1 MALFIPPLI
10 NQNITL
16 PNTSFVQSLNKY
28 NETTEEIATSN
39 QAIITEN
46 VTAKFVTGVQIGTI
60 IKESK
65 ITKILVQLIPDYK
78 TDTFSVRLLIERE
91 KTSDSY
97 FNDFSLRYSL
107 QANDSSSNK
116 TTSEETFYGDKQ
128 EKWLYSTNF
137 SEPLSYSDLNSLS
150 FVFWIDEI
158 KNEYTFQLGKTDLY
172 KTDLILNPEFQEYIL
187 KVQIGTEIDPSGTGR
202 PILSPIKLKPYDIE
216 QGKHNRNLVN
226 VEMYS
231 QDRPFKRIFF
241 KPIKATNIPISKE
254 AKKTHELSLNFIGDN
269 YYQSD
274 AERTIYTDQYSFYD
288 LDLKE
293 THLGAGAN
301 SQMGYVIPYNYDK
314 DFFPSIE
321 FEVNQFKKFKFT
333 WTKKI
338 LKPYFDGDKGKIKIA
353 FKNNIENPYL
363 YSDEWIKIKSDFFD
377 KPENIDITF
386 DDLIKP
392 VPKN

>member
-16 PNTSFVQSLNKY
+16 PNTSFVQSLNKN
-28 NETTEEIATSN
+28 NETTEEIAVSN

-46 VTAKFVTGVQIGTI
+46 VNAKFVTGVQIGTV

-150 FVFWIDEI
+150 FVF
-158 KNEYTFQLGKTDLY
+158 
-172 KTDLILNPEFQEYIL
+172 
-187 KVQIGTEIDPSGTGR
+187 
-202 PILSPIKLKPYDIE
+202 
-216 QGKHNRNLVN
+216 
-226 VEMYS
+226 
-231 QDRPFKRIFF
+231 
-241 KPIKATNIPISKE
+241 
-254 AKKTHELSLNFIGDN
+254 
-269 YYQSD
+269 
-274 AERTIYTDQYSFYD
+274 
-288 LDLKE
+288 
-293 THLGAGAN
+293 
-301 SQMGYVIPYNYDK
+301 
-314 DFFPSIE
+314 
-321 FEVNQFKKFKFT
+321 
-333 WTKKI
+333 
-338 LKPYFDGDKGKIKIA
+338 
-353 FKNNIENPYL
+353 
-363 YSDEWIKIKSDFFD
+363 
-377 KPENIDITF
+377 
-386 DDLIKP
+386 
-392 VPKN
+392 